1 MRQSKVS
8 LLEHW
13 NFVSLRYAIFTNA
26 TNSKPKLNGIHCVYF
41 SIWNKNFALFAY
53 RPMTYVEFNL
63 IGVISACII
72 TATISTAYCSFAY
85 LLRNTSLYEVSNN
98 QDQNIS
104 QEVEHTDTVLMAGK
118 PFYYRQCYHKERLK
132 LISIYN
138 PTVPTVIR
146 LHNSLTFS
154 NWRNNHKIN

>member
-1 MRQSKVS
+1 
-8 LLEHW
+8 
-13 NFVSLRYAIFTNA
+13 
-26 TNSKPKLNGIHCVYF
+26 
-41 SIWNKNFALFAY
+41 
-53 RPMTYVEFNL
+53 MTYVEFNL

-104 QEVEHTDTVLMAGK
+104 REVEHTETVFMAGK

-132 LISIYN
+132 IISIYYN
-138 PTVPTVIR
+138 PTVLVVS
-146 LHNSLTFS
+146 HVSHSNQASKFS
-154 NWRNNHKIN
+154 HFL

>member
-1 MRQSKVS
+1 
-8 LLEHW
+8 
-13 NFVSLRYAIFTNA
+13 
-26 TNSKPKLNGIHCVYF
+26 
-41 SIWNKNFALFAY
+41 
-53 RPMTYVEFNL
+53 MTYVEFNL

-132 LISIYN
+132 IISIYYN
-138 PTVPTVIR
+138 PTVLVVS
-146 LHNSLTFS
+146 HVSHSNQASKFS
-154 NWRNNHKIN
+154 HFL